1 MGWMTLTL
9 KPCIDHGTCMFSRLL
24 VLDHGVDSIQVTAVT
39 TITNCFFRNIWIV
52 TGELL
57 DAFPA
62 RDDQNHPV
70 THVCVCKGMRG
81 LYTILMDRHCFCWR
95 RLDDGSL
102 SVETSPW
109 LLSFI
114 DLIYVNHKSCAFQ
127 KKTNPIFVGCTR
139 IVCFIAIPNLL
150 YCLSPFPLRLLVE
163 SLCFLVVTHV
173 SSLGWCS
180 DLCWLSTP
188 HVCEWATQYF
198 FLAFLVDIQF
208 FLLLIHFKIPWNE
221 RNISSKPQC
230 LLVKQAIPWVRLH
243 CDVTGMI
250 LSEGSCPQMVL
261 NQVMNSCNLSRT
273 R

>member
-1 MGWMTLTL
+1 M
-9 KPCIDHGTCMFSRLL
+9 CFDIC
-24 VLDHGVDSIQVTAVT
+24 
-39 TITNCFFRNIWIV
+39 TINIRVSNWGSWAASCFRNIWIV

-114 DLIYVNHKSCAFQ
+114 DLIHVESQVMCFP
-127 KKTNPIFVGCTR
+127 KKTNPILLVVLVLCVSSPSQICCTVYPFSR
-139 IVCFIAIPNLL
+139 CVCWWNP
-150 YCLSPFPLRLLVE
+150 YVSWLSPMWVLWVDVRICVGYQRPMFVNGLLNN
-163 SLCFLVVTHV
+163 FL
-173 SSLGWCS
+173 
-180 DLCWLSTP
+180 
-188 HVCEWATQYF
+188 
-198 FLAFLVDIQF
+198 LAFLVDIQF
-208 FLLLIHFKIPWNE
+208 FLLLIHFEIPWHE
-221 RNISSKPQC
+221 RNISSKAQFW
-230 LLVKQAIPWVRLH
+230 LVKQAIPRVRLH

-250 LSEGSCPQMVL
+250 LSKGSCPQMVL

>member
-127 KKTNPIFVGCTR
+127 KKLTLFLLVVLVLCVSSPSQICCTVYPLFRCVCWWNPYVSW
-139 IVCFIAIPNLL
+139 
-150 YCLSPFPLRLLVE
+150 LSPMWVLWVDVRICVGYQRPMFVNGLLNI
-163 SLCFLVVTHV
+163 S
-173 SSLGWCS
+173 
-180 DLCWLSTP
+180 
-188 HVCEWATQYF
+188 
-198 FLAFLVDIQF
+198 
-208 FLLLIHFKIPWNE
+208 FLLSWLTSNFSCF
-221 RNISSKPQC
+221 SS
-230 LLVKQAIPWVRLH
+230 
-243 CDVTGMI
+243 T
-250 LSEGSCPQMVL
+250 
-261 NQVMNSCNLSRT
+261 SRFPEMKET
-273 R
+273 SAANPNVYL

>member
-1 MGWMTLTL
+1 MELTAFKL
-9 KPCIDHGTCMFSRLL
+9 QPSPPSQT
-24 VLDHGVDSIQVTAVT
+24 V
-39 TITNCFFRNIWIV
+39 FFRNIWIV

-62 RDDQNHPV
+62 RDDQNHPL

-188 HVCEWATQYF
+188 MFVNG
-198 FLAFLVDIQF
+198 LLNIS
-208 FLLLIHFKIPWNE
+208 FLLSWLTSNFSCF
-221 RNISSKPQC
+221 SSTSRFPEMKETS
-230 LLVKQAIPWVRLH
+230 AAY
-243 CDVTGMI
+243 
-250 LSEGSCPQMVL
+250 L
-261 NQVMNSCNLSRT
+261 NVYL
-273 R
+273 